1 MCGLPSE
8 SITTSTSTRLESLP
22 KVSTDHIPLSY
33 AANFKFP
40 FPESKYAMAGHP
52 VVGISTMEIKSPV
65 SLESESSLLSSS
77 SLCSGTARTSHE
89 LSLTSSSSS
98 RDNSVVKGKSV

>member
-1 MCGLPSE
+1 MCGMPLE
-8 SITTSTSTRLESLP
+8 STTRSISVIPESLP
-22 KVSTDHIPLSY
+22 RVSTDHIPLSY
-33 AANFKFP
+33 AANFRFP

-52 VVGISTMEIKSPV
+52 VVGISAIEIKSPV

-77 SLCSGTARTSHE
+77 FLSSGTASTSHE